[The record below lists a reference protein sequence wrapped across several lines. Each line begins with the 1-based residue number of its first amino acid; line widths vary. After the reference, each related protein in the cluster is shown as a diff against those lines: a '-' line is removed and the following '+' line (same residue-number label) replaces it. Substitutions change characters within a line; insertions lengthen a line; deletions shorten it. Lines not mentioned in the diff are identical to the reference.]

1 MGLRNML
8 LLNWA
13 HLQVSQGNAHTD
25 NSHLDIDSSRLRMF
39 HSWKSYADIKLL
51 DCWPEGGWRT
61 NAGAGE
67 TEVGLTHGDTN
78 KKAVPSLRYL
88 SQDKLFQ
95 ELLSSDGPPD
105 LTLLDNPMLFSG
117 FTRDMQRFLIEN
129 IDALSKSPAAVEI
142 LKKAFASEKQF
153 DFSPFHDK
161 LAAEGLVALA
171 GSEALGNVKTANLSG
186 FDSETDTRTVAAI
199 VNHLKLDSVILLSRP
214 NRPTENPWEM
224 LEVLAKGSSRPLV
237 HQKLVL
243 GSAFSRSI
251 RQNVWAPR
259 TCTTV
264 PPGFWKT
271 FPVIQLLYQGPT
283 QFRLTYG
290 NEKPWMTD
298 FFLGDA
304 FLSPVRFVTGLLNVI
319 KGKVQDLWQGGMNRG
334 ELDVP
339 LTFACAPSSFKALS
353 AATEVS
359 PIPAEAFARAKQEY
373 HSSSGARST
382 VPIRDLDPEGW
393 TAVLVHKATQATD
406 AGRRQFQ
413 LPTNRRFQLALVR
426 SKDRPVPLRG
436 STINADEL
444 EIVDL
449 RGFLQLTAPEYVG
462 ELQACLSEVTAWAQT
477 GEELVSQLTVGEVV
491 TMLQAFV
498 DGPGQRKS
506 DVD

>member
-1 MGLRNML
+1 
-8 LLNWA
+8 
-13 HLQVSQGNAHTD
+13 
-25 NSHLDIDSSRLRMF
+25 MF
-39 HSWKSYADIKLL
+39 QSWQSYADNELL
-51 DCWPEGGWRT
+51 DCWPEGGWQV
-61 NAGAGE
+61 NAAAGE
-67 TEVGLTHGDTN
+67 TEVVLSHGDTN
-78 KKAVPSLRYL
+78 KKAVPSLRSL

-117 FTRDMQRFLIEN
+117 FTRDMQRYLIEN
-129 IDALSKSPAAVEI
+129 TDALSKSPAAVEI

-153 DFSPFHDK
+153 DFTPFHNK
-161 LAAEGLVALA
+161 LAAEDLVALA
-171 GSEALGNVKTANLSG
+171 GSEALRNVKTANFSG

-199 VNHLKLDSVILLSRP
+199 VNHLKLDSMILLSPP
-214 NRPTENPWEM
+214 NRSTENPWEM
-224 LEVLAKGSSRPLV
+224 LEFLAKGSNRPLIR
-237 HQKLVL
+237 QKLVL

-251 RQNVWAPR
+251 RQNFWAAR
-259 TCTTV
+259 TRTTV
-264 PPGFWKT
+264 PAGFWKT

-283 QFRLTYG
+283 QSRLTWG

-319 KGKVQDLWQGGMNRG
+319 KGKFQDLWQGGLNLG

-339 LTFACAPSSFKALS
+339 LTFACAPYSFKALES
-353 AATEVS
+353 ATEMG

-373 HSSSGARST
+373 HSSRGATST

-393 TAVLVHKATQATD
+393 TAVLVHTATRVTE

-413 LPTNRRFQLALVR
+413 LPTDRRFQLALVR
-426 SKDRPVPLRG
+426 SKDRPVPLRD

-449 RGFLQLTAPEYVG
+449 EGFLELTAPEYVG
-462 ELQACLSEVTAWAQT
+462 ELQACLSELTAWAQT
-477 GEELVSQLTVGEVV
+477 GKELVSQLTVGEVV
-491 TMLQAFV
+491 TTLQAFV